1 MYVNKQRGSR
11 NQCRGNAKYFREV
24 RNTENN
30 KKQIYITEY
39 VKKTK

>member
-30 KKQIYITEY
+30 KNITEY